1 MENGGGRENGG
12 GEVGFQRLRGRT
24 SSSSSS
30 LGAKMAYAKY
40 LLVQVTLEP
49 VIFAYLFSYGMQT
62 ILAQVNN
69 NRMCSKKKLVQ

>member
-12 GEVGFQRLRGRT
+12 AGEVGFQRLRGWT
-24 SSSSSS
+24 SSSSS
-30 LGAKMAYAKY
+30 LGAKVAYAKY

-69 NRMCSKKKLVQ
+69 NRMCG

>member
-12 GEVGFQRLRGRT
+12 AGEVGLRGWT

-30 LGAKMAYAKY
+30 LGAKVAYAKY

-69 NRMCSKKKLVQ
+69 NRMCSKNKLVQ